1 MASMTTKD
9 KFSAL
14 LEMLAEMKGVA
25 VAFSGG
31 VDSTFLL
38 AASVKAL
45 GKSALGVIGR
55 SPTYPVREYEAA
67 VELAE
72 KIGARCQ
79 IIDTDEMAN
88 PEFRTNPP
96 HRCFI
101 CKTTL
106 LTMVERVATK
116 EGIEFVLEG
125 SNADDV
131 GDFRPGLAAVKKLGV
146 RSPLRELG
154 FTKDEIR
161 ALSREMGL
169 PTWDKPAMACLSSRI
184 PYGEEI
190 STDRLS
196 RIERAENVIRD
207 MGIRLFRVRDHGNLA
222 RIEVDGEDIPRLAEP
237 ELRARLVESLKES
250 GYKYVCLDLQGYRT
264 GAMNEVLKD
273 KERDAAQK
281 MGDNA

>member
-1 MASMTTKD
+1 MTTND
-9 KFSAL
+9 KFRAL
-14 LEMLAEMKGVA
+14 IRMLAETNGAA

-38 AASVKAL
+38 AAAVKAL
-45 GKSALGVIGR
+45 GDRALAVIGR
-55 SPTYPVREYEAA
+55 SPTYPAREYEAA
-67 VELAE
+67 TQLAE
-72 KIGARCQ
+72 KIGAPCRVV
-79 IIDTDEMAN
+79 DTDEMAN

-96 HRCFI
+96 HRCYI

-106 LTMVERVATK
+106 LSMVQRAAAE
-116 EGIEFVLEG
+116 EGIELVLEG
-125 SNADDV
+125 SNADDAQ
-131 GDFRPGLAAVKKLGV
+131 DFRPGLAAVKKLGV

-161 ALSREMGL
+161 ELSRKMGL

-190 STDRLS
+190 STIRLS
-196 RIERAENVIRD
+196 RIERAENCIRD
-207 MGIRLFRVRDHGNLA
+207 MKIKLFRVRDHGDVA
-222 RIEVDGEDIPRLAEP
+222 RIEVGAEDISRLAEP

-264 GAMNEVLKD
+264 GAMNETLKD

-281 MGDNA
+281 IGDNT